1 MTLPIPNLDD
11 RGFQD
16 LVDEARLRVQQ
27 HCPEWTD
34 HNVSDPGVTLIEAF
48 AVMVDQLLYRL
59 NRVPDLHYLRFLDL
73 IGVRLFP
80 PSAAH
85 CDVTF
90 RLAAPQE
97 NPVVVQAG
105 TQIASRREEG
115 VEPVIFT
122 VERRLPIVP
131 CAWTQLAT
139 TADADAEPPADRTQ
153 DLVAGHGVACFATPP
168 EPGNAVYIGLSDAVP
183 SCTVLLRVECTA
195 AGVGVDPRYPPLVW
209 EAWDGEGWTA
219 CEVDRDTTG
228 GFNTAGDVELHVPA
242 THAPSV
248 VGQERAGWLRCR
260 ATAPEEDQPF
270 YDVSPVLQRITA
282 VTVGGTVPAV
292 HADVVSGE
300 VVGVSE
306 GVPGQ
311 RFPLARRPVV
321 PGDGPLLVEVDDGD
335 GYEEWWEVSTFA
347 HSEPQDKHVML
358 DRVSGEV
365 VFGPAVRQPDGG
377 FRYYGAV
384 PAKSAVIRVPE
395 YHAGGGRRG
404 NVAPGTLVVQR
415 DPQPFLSSVVNR
427 HRAAGGVDA
436 ESVKD
441 AAVRGPL
448 MLRTIERAVTAE
460 DYEQLA
466 RAAAPQ
472 VARVRCVQ
480 DTDGVNGIRVLV
492 VPDVSTTG
500 GLEFSALKVDPEAQR
515 NIERVLD
522 ERRCLGARVS
532 IEPPRYQGVTVV
544 AQLRARHRAA
554 PDSVRD
560 RAVQALHDYLN
571 PLSGGPDGDG
581 WPFGRPVQQGEVFA
595 VLQQLQG
602 VEMVEDVRLF
612 GADPVTGERGSPT
625 QRIDVPPNAL
635 VFSFDHQV
643 RVSRS

>member
-1 MTLPIPNLDD
+1 M
-11 RGFQD
+11 
-16 LVDEARLRVQQ
+16 
-27 HCPEWTD
+27 
-34 HNVSDPGVTLIEAF
+34 SDPGVTLIEAF

-59 NRVPDLHYLRFLDL
+59 NRVPDVHYLRFLDL

-80 PSAAH
+80 PSAAR
-85 CDVTF
+85 CDATF
-90 RLAAPQE
+90 RLSAPQE
-97 NPVVVQAG
+97 NPVVVHAG

-115 VEPVIFT
+115 AEPVIFT
-122 VERRLPIVP
+122 VRNNLSIVP
-131 CAWTQLAT
+131 CALAQLAT
-139 TADADAEPPADRTQ
+139 SSEADTNSPVDHTQ
-153 DLVAGHGVACFATPP
+153 DLTGGLGVACFATPP
-168 EPGNAVYIGLSDAVP
+168 EPGNAVYFGLSDAVP

-195 AGVGVDPRYPPLVW
+195 AGIGVDPRYPPLVW
-209 EAWDGEGWTA
+209 EAWDGDGWVE
-219 CEVDRDTTG
+219 CEVERDTTG

-242 THAPSV
+242 THAPSI

-260 ATAPEEDQPF
+260 TTVPEEDQPF

-282 VTVGGTVPAV
+282 VTVGGTALAV
-292 HADVVSGE
+292 HAEVVSGE

-321 PGDGPLLVEVDDGD
+321 AGDGPLLVEVDDGD
-335 GYEEWWEVSTFA
+335 GFTEWWEVSTFA
-347 HSEPQDKHVML
+347 HSGPRDQHVML

-384 PAKSAVIRVPE
+384 PAKSAVIRVPQ
-395 YHAGGGRRG
+395 YQAGGGRRG
-404 NVAPGTLVVQR
+404 NVAPRTLVVQR

-448 MLRTIERAVTAE
+448 MLRTVERAVTAE

-466 RAAAPQ
+466 HAAAPQ
-472 VARVRCVQ
+472 VARVRCVP
-480 DTDGVNGIRVLV
+480 DSDGVSGIRVLV

-500 GLEFSALKVDPEAQR
+500 GLELSALKVDPEAQR
-515 NIERVLD
+515 NIERALD

-544 AQLRARHRAA
+544 AQLRARPRAV

-560 RAVQALHDYLN
+560 RAVRALHDYLN
-571 PLSGGPDGDG
+571 PVSGGPEGDG
-581 WPFGRPVQQGEVFA
+581 WPFGRPVQQGEIFA
-595 VLQQLQG
+595 VLQGLNG

-612 GADPVTGERGSPT
+612 GANPVTGERGSPT
-625 QRIDVPPNAL
+625 QRLDLPPNAL

-643 RVSRS
+643 RVTRS